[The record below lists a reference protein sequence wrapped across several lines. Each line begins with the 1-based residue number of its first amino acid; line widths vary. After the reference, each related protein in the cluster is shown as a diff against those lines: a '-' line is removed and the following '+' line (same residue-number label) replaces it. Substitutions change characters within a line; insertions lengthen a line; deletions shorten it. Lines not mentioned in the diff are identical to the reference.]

1 MSLQVVTIESE
12 SGCEIYGV
20 YLSEKLAKLGL
31 SVLVEGDVKYK
42 RKLGKSETAKRLVYQ
57 EDTKEST
64 KRSVYMTSVAFE
76 MPVTKG
82 KKVKDPLAPKKGL
95 SGFMMYS
102 NEHRNRIKGENPDAT
117 FGDVGRLVG
126 EAWKGLD
133 DSAKLV
139 YTSRSESEKARYLR
153 ELAVYQGKS
162 VVEPELEPEPVV
174 PVKKVRAKKAA

>member
-1 MSLQVVTIESE
+1 MSLQVVTIESDT
-12 SGCEIYGV
+12 GCEIYGV
-20 YLSEKLAKLGL
+20 YLTEKLAKLGL
-31 SVLVEGDVKYK
+31 NKLVEGEVKYK

-57 EDTKEST
+57 EDTKELT
-64 KRSVYMTSVAFE
+64 KKSVYMTSVLFE

-102 NEHRNRIKGENPDAT
+102 NEHRNRIKGENPEAT

-126 EAWKGLD
+126 EAWKSLD
-133 DSAKLV
+133 ESAKSV
-139 YTSRSESEKARYLR
+139 YTKKSESEKARYLR

-162 VVEPELEPEPVV
+162 VVEPELVSEVV